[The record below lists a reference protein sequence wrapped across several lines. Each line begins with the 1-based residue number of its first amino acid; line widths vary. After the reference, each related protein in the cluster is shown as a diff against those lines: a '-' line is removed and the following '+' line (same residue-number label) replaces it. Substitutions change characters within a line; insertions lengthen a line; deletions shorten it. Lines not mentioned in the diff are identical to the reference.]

1 MLIPWS
7 RQVLRDSNVAV
18 TCMAILYPTP
28 KNNPDVNAVYRYYD
42 RMGHDAAA
50 SIKDKVPVFM
60 FSQFLELLNFKF
72 DVIVLT
78 EICAYNI
85 AYYRNIL
92 PGYQFHYALPDN
104 SKVGGVG
111 LFVRCGYDVQEV
123 SDYTI
128 ASSDSNKIENLWL
141 EISKE
146 NNKFTV
152 GGIYRHPNQNISDF
166 KTSFEHIQDKISNQP
181 LPCVIA
187 GDMNIDLVKST
198 CHTGISHYVDN
209 LLMHNFYLLFLCQLE

>member
-1 MLIPWS
+1 M
-7 RQVLRDSNVAV
+7 
-18 TCMAILYPTP
+18 
-28 KNNPDVNAVYRYYD
+28 
-42 RMGHDAAA
+42 
-50 SIKDKVPVFM
+50 
-60 FSQFLELLNFKF
+60 
-72 DVIVLT
+72 
-78 EICAYNI
+78 
-85 AYYRNIL
+85 
-92 PGYQFHYALPDN
+92 
-104 SKVGGVG
+104 
-111 LFVRCGYDVQEV
+111 QEV

-146 NNKFTV
+146 NNKFIV

-198 CHTGISHYVDN
+198 CHIGISHCVDN
-209 LLMHNFYLLFLCQLE
+209 LLMHNFFTYYSYANSNN

>member
-1 MLIPWS
+1 MSYFSTIGAIVPRLCTGVFHLNIRS
-7 RQVLRDSNVAV
+7 LNSNWRSL
-18 TCMAILYPTP
+18 C
-28 KNNPDVNAVYRYYD
+28 
-42 RMGHDAAA
+42 
-50 SIKDKVPVFM
+50 
-60 FSQFLELLNFKF
+60 QFLELLNFKF

-141 EISKE
+141 KISKE
-146 NNKFTV
+146 NNKFIV

-166 KTSFEHIQDKISNQP
+166 KASFEHIQDKISNQP

-198 CHTGISHYVDN
+198 GHTTI
-209 LLMHNFYLLFLCQLE
+209 